1 LQLQTLVLAAFFSLP
16 KESPEA
22 ILFVAFSVHAAAEVL
37 HGMINSFGRICEF

>member
-22 ILFVAFSVHAAAEVL
+22 ILFVAFSVRAAEVL

>member
-22 ILFVAFSVHAAAEVL
+22 IHFVAFSVHAAEVL